1 MQNTFRE
8 ILYLLISPQGNLIFH
23 LTLAFSIIASLQ
35 AALITRQKGA
45 FPHANRLI
53 IGLGMLLL
61 GQVILFFSSGLA
73 WQNILEERV
82 LIPPL
87 DRGIMLFSLIWIVWL
102 WNFPAPARLGD
113 MVTGFLNL
121 GVAVLF
127 LFTYSSWSL
136 ESSTTFFNDAW
147 IDQVWV
153 LTTVVLTVTGM
164 AILLFSRPAG
174 WGFGLGMLGLIL
186 AGAAGHYFLAPTDL
200 DLSPYLRLGQL
211 AAFPLLPTLMHRLS
225 LADAPARSQPAVQP
239 ASQPQI
245 PFPRQQ
251 ERRRYSAD
259 PRTVQAWLELRDAS
273 EPERVL
279 TGMAKAI
286 AHTMLSDL
294 CFILSGPAMGHIALQ
309 AGYDLIREEAIPG
322 TLLEQKQVPALSNA
336 LQRGKPL
343 CLTEENSKQVDFSA
357 LAAALGLKEI
367 GSLLVIPIFF
377 NEKPQGG
384 LLLLSPY
391 SNRQW
396 NTDDQAFLKAGTENI
411 ARILNQAQQEPGTQT
426 KAEAGED
433 TLAELEFQRQ
443 ENRLLLEEI
452 SELRASGP
460 GKAQALPQPD
470 LHALVE
476 LQQETQEQLLHLQAE
491 NERLQAALRRQEVP
505 AASSV
510 APSQLEAELRM
521 TLQEIALLQ
530 NQLAEANARSLTLE
544 REGQPA
550 GQAANEDRE
559 VITSIV
565 QEIRQPMSSI
575 LGYTDLLL
583 AESVGILGA
592 LQRKFLERIRAS
604 TEKMRTILDDLIRVT
619 TMTEGPIELLPE
631 PIEMGSL
638 IDGAIAETTA
648 QLREKNIALLVDLPQ
663 DLPKIMADRDA
674 VQQIIVHLLQNAG
687 IVTPPENT
695 ITLRTRAQKDNGEEY
710 LLLQVTDTGGGVSAE
725 DLPRVFTRR
734 YRADKPLIQGLG
746 DTGVGLSIART
757 LVEAHGGRIWVNS
770 LAGQTTTISVLLP
783 IHPNAVDV
791 KAA

>member
-1 MQNTFRE
+1 
-8 ILYLLISPQGNLIFH
+8 LL
-23 LTLAFSIIASLQ
+23 
-35 AALITRQKGA
+35 
-45 FPHANRLI
+45 
-53 IGLGMLLL
+53 
-61 GQVILFFSSGLA
+61 
-73 WQNILEERV
+73 
-82 LIPPL
+82 
-87 DRGIMLFSLIWIVWL
+87 
-102 WNFPAPARLGD
+102 
-113 MVTGFLNL
+113 
-121 GVAVLF
+121 
-127 LFTYSSWSL
+127 
-136 ESSTTFFNDAW
+136 
-147 IDQVWV
+147 
-153 LTTVVLTVTGM
+153 
-164 AILLFSRPAG
+164 
-174 WGFGLGMLGLIL
+174 
-186 AGAAGHYFLAPTDL
+186 
-200 DLSPYLRLGQL
+200 
-211 AAFPLLPTLMHRLS
+211 
-225 LADAPARSQPAVQP
+225 
-239 ASQPQI
+239 
-245 PFPRQQ
+245 
-251 ERRRYSAD
+251 
-259 PRTVQAWLELRDAS
+259 
-273 EPERVL
+273 
-279 TGMAKAI
+279 
-286 AHTMLSDL
+286 
-294 CFILSGPAMGHIALQ
+294 
-309 AGYDLIREEAIPG
+309 
-322 TLLEQKQVPALSNA
+322 
-336 LQRGKPL
+336 
-343 CLTEENSKQVDFSA
+343 
-357 LAAALGLKEI
+357 
-367 GSLLVIPIFF
+367 IPIFF

-396 NTDDQAFLKAGTENI
+396 NADDQAFLKAGTENI
-411 ARILNQAQQEPGTQT
+411 ARILNQALQEPGTQT
-426 KAEAGED
+426 KAEVSED

-452 SELRASGP
+452 SELRASRP
-460 GKAQALPQPD
+460 GKAQALPQTD

-476 LQQETQEQLLHLQAE
+476 LQQETQEQLLNLQAE
-491 NERLQAALRRQEVP
+491 NERLQAALQKQEIP

-510 APSQLEAELRM
+510 APSQLETELRM

-530 NQLAEANARSLTLE
+530 NQLAEANARSLMLE

-604 TEKMRTILDDLIRVT
+604 TEKMHTILDDLIRVT
-619 TMTEGPIELLPE
+619 TLTEGPIELLPE

-687 IVTPPENT
+687 TITPPENT
-695 ITLRTRAQKDNGEEY
+695 ITLRTRAQKDNGDDY

-746 DTGVGLSIART
+746 DTGVGLSIAKT

-770 LAGQTTTISVLLP
+770 LAGQSTTISVLLP
-783 IHPNAVDV
+783 IHPNAIDV